1 MRAQIFNISNFYVL
15 VNFDDFKDLF
25 NKLSNK
31 NKFISL
37 FNKFRVYL
45 QKSKNIKLG
54 QSIILM

>member
-15 VNFDDFKDLF
+15 VNFDGFKDLF

-31 NKFISL
+31 NKLISL
-37 FNKFRVYL
+37 LNKFRVYF

-54 QSIILM
+54 YSIILM